1 MGDEGQGFAR
11 FGMLD
16 LVEQDG
22 REQHRIDAVPR
33 RLTVDVA
40 LQRSQLI
47 EGACPERL
55 KLVNAAGEQL
65 GQGCLWSVNPEPP
78 LKHPQFF
85 SGEIRWITLLGDGLL
100 RVFFR
105 RVVLM
110 VLPGQKRCRTGEK
123 SHACQQ

>member
-1 MGDEGQGFAR
+1 S
-11 FGMLD
+11 
-16 LVEQDG
+16 
-22 REQHRIDAVPR
+22 R

-47 EGACPERL
+47 EGACPQRL

-65 GQGCLWSVNPEPP
+65 SQGCLWTVNPEPP

-100 RVFFR
+100 RVVFR
-105 RVVLM
+105 RAVLM
-110 VLPGQKRCRTGEK
+110 VLPRQKRCRTGEK
-123 SHACQQ
+123 SHACQQWQSGLTQELTHERRSWTGTTRVRN